1 MSSVMWG
8 IITASKMGI
17 GQETIIKMYT
27 YLPPP
32 LSGMAQRA
40 MAAKDASDTLLDALG
55 RQQQQLQRAAWRSE
69 KRLYL
74 LEKRLSVPAR
84 ERRRAI
90 ACLPGEQ
97 GSLAH
102 HRVLSCWLSSSC
114 GRAAGRRGGF

>member
-27 YLPPP
+27 YLPP

-40 MAAKDASDTLLDALG
+40 MAARDASDTLLDALG

-90 ACLPGEQ
+90 ACLPG
-97 GSLAH
+97 
-102 HRVLSCWLSSSC
+102 
-114 GRAAGRRGGF
+114 